1 LSERKT
7 IMLLIAQWGVSIFGC
22 AAFLL
27 ILSEQRRHQIAGTIC
42 GLASN
47 PFWWLM
53 MVATEQWIT
62 IPVHAAYT
70 YGWWSKAWQLW
81 RTSPGPADS

>member
-1 LSERKT
+1 
-7 IMLLIAQWGVSIFGC
+7 MLTVAQWGISVFGVV
-22 AAFLL
+22 AFLL
-27 ILSEQRRHQIAGTIC
+27 IIREERRCQIAGTIF
-42 GLASN
+42 GIISN

-70 YGWWSKAWQLW
+70 YGWCSKAWQLW
-81 RTSPGPADS
+81 KSTPRPAES